1 MSLNAGTGQ
10 LQVFG
15 YGYDG
20 DVYFSNTGAMDLK
33 DKKITWKINE
43 VTINK
48 TKSEYTVM
56 FSLENPNLL
65 SVQMIDRVVDGKNRR
80 TGSPSCVAKQKTAK
94 SNPSVPPLGQAVS
107 LECAG
112 RAKRRRRFQKPG
124 TENWLNR
131 QISKSG
137 VALRSAT
144 AAQMASGLCLR

>member
-20 DVYFSNTGAMDLK
+20 EVYFSNTGAMDLK
-33 DKKITWKINE
+33 DKKITCIMKE

-48 TKSEYTVM
+48 MKSKYTVT

-65 SVQMIDRVVDGKNRR
+65 SFQMIDRAVDRKNRR
-80 TGSPSCVAKQKTAK
+80 TGSPSCVAKQKTTA
-94 SNPSVPPLGQAVS
+94 NDPSVLPLGQAVG
-107 LECAG
+107 LDCAG
-112 RAKRRRRFQKPG
+112 RAKRRRCFQKPG

-131 QISKSG
+131 Q
-137 VALRSAT
+137 T
-144 AAQMASGLCLR
+144 E